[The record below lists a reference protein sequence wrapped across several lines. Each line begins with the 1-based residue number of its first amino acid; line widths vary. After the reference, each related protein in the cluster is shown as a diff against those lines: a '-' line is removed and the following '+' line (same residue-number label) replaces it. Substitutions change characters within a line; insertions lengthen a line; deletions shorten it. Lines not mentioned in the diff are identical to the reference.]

1 MSVNQK
7 LTKKMRLPYIGL
19 LLLSLLIMS
28 CKSQA
33 QLTDT
38 PEKDTKEMTE
48 LPYTSI
54 PDHADSYT
62 AGGVVARMV
71 DGLGFRYRWATEGL
85 TEKDLEYKP
94 DSTARSSMATMD
106 HLLGLSSTI
115 VNAVLKKPNVRPS
128 PEVEYTW
135 EEKRRKTLE
144 NIEMASN
151 ILWKSSAEDLESYK
165 IVFQRGDNVSEYPF
179 WNNMN
184 GPIADALWHCGQI
197 VSFRRA
203 SGNPMDSRVSVFSGK
218 LRKR

>member
-1 MSVNQK
+1 
-7 LTKKMRLPYIGL
+7 MRLPHIGL
-19 LLLSLLIMS
+19 LLITLLIMS

-38 PEKDTKEMTE
+38 HENEMTAMTE

-54 PDHADSYT
+54 PDHAENYT
-62 AGGVVARMV
+62 AAGVAARMV

-94 DSTARSSMATMD
+94 DSTARTSMATMD
-106 HLLGLSSTI
+106 HLLGLSTTI
-115 VNAVLKKPNVRPS
+115 MNAVLKKPNVRPS
-128 PEVEYTW
+128 AETNYTW

-144 NIEMASN
+144 NIKMTSD
-151 ILWKSSAEDLESYK
+151 ILWKSSDEDLESYK
-165 IVFQRGDNVSEYPF
+165 IIFQRGENVSEYPF
-179 WNNMN
+179 WNNLN

-203 SGNPMDSRVSVFSGK
+203 SGNPIDSRVSVFSGK